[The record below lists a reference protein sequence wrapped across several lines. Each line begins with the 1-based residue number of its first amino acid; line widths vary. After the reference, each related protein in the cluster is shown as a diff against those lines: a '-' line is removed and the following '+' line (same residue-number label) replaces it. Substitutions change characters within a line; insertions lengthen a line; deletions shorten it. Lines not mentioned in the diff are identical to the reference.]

1 MPHSKD
7 FFSSNSHCN
16 SSLSV
21 FRRNLSKQLTM
32 KMSTLSPQP
41 LVEAMWS
48 VRAPLVWNSRWNPK
62 TVWSQMRIFM
72 KANRAMVSSFSVK
85 TLMTARWVWSL
96 FSTTRL
102 LILMRNGNN
111 KTLRW
116 KTELLVTFHRTSSMF
131 SRMSGSRHQSPTAIK
146 CNLFRCMRAASLVM
160 KTNKKWSLVKI

>member
-1 MPHSKD
+1 MEL
-7 FFSSNSHCN
+7 FSSNSHCN

-48 VRAPLVWNSRWNPK
+48 VRATLVWSSSWNPK

-72 KANRAMVSSFSVK
+72 KANQTVVWSYSVK

-102 LILMRNGNN
+102 LIWMMNGNS

-116 KTELLVTFHRTSSMF
+116 KTELLVTLARTSSMF
-131 SRMSGSRHQSPTAIK
+131 SRMSGSRHQWPTAIK

-160 KTNKKWSLVKI
+160 KTNKKWSLVTI